1 MHPFASLTAGVVGTG
16 FMGLAHTEALRRLGV
31 QIRGIVGSSFE
42 RTKSKAEAMNLPPV
56 VESFEALLA
65 DPEIHVVHITTPNHL
80 HYAQVAAALDA
91 GKHVVCE
98 KPLTVTVDE
107 GRDLFLRAQRAGVVH
122 AVCFNQRYYPMVH
135 QAHAMVSHGQ
145 LGDFRLVSG
154 GYLQDWLLF
163 DTDWNWRLVAE
174 KGGELRA
181 VADIGSHWFD
191 NIEFITGSRIVELM
205 ADLHTFH
212 QQRTHPAGEVETFA
226 AHKIGDVERVT
237 EQMASDDAA
246 GILLRFD
253 NGARGTAT
261 ISQVSA
267 GRKNFM
273 NWEIDCAQQAVS
285 WNTENPENLWI
296 GNRSQ
301 ANQLLKRDPGLLD
314 PIAGAT
320 AGYPGGHVEGYP
332 DTFRALFKDVYQHVL
347 DGAAASARH
356 PTFADGLRS
365 LVVCQAVADSARS
378 RSWAPVATE

>member
-107 GRDLFLRAQRAGVVH
+107 GRDLFLRAQSAGVVH